1 MSVQLKLTDGLLILT
16 ACRGLKVPKPILR
29 DNGCNTCEAWSCRFG
44 LNGRNL
50 ILQAAQRAAKKQKRG
65 HSASQKSEC
74 SEVATRVT
82 SSDASNAAHAQH
94 VTLLAQITN
103 SEGNARADERIDS
116 QANSGAAQP
125 LRKHA
130 FAASSAAPR
139 RGATPSNAAPDALI
153 DGLDPQ
159 DQPLVA
165 YINRSSVPRF
175 LRQVCPPMVT
185 FPSATR
191 TCMLRCIA
199 TMCCPQYIG
208 CDQTSTCR
216 FCTMF
221 R

>member
-1 MSVQLKLTDGLLILT
+1 MQLERTDGLLILT

-29 DNGCNTCEAWSCRFG
+29 VYGCNTCEARPCRFG

-50 ILQAAQRAAKKQKRG
+50 ILQAAQRAAKKRKRG

-82 SSDASNAAHAQH
+82 SSDASNAAHGQQ
-94 VTLLAQITN
+94 VTRLTITN
-103 SEGNARADERIDS
+103 SEGNARANERIDS
-116 QANSGAAQP
+116 QANSGTAQP
-125 LRKHA
+125 LRKHGS
-130 FAASSAAPR
+130 AASSAAPR
-139 RGATPSNAAPDALI
+139 RGTTPSNAAPDALI
-153 DGLDPQ
+153 DGLDPR

-165 YINRSSVPRF
+165 YINRSSVPRIV
-175 LRQVCPPMVT
+175 RQVCPPIVT

-191 TCMLRCIA
+191 ACTLHCIA
-199 TMCCPQYIG
+199 TMCCPHCFG
-208 CDQTSTCR
+208 CDETSTCR